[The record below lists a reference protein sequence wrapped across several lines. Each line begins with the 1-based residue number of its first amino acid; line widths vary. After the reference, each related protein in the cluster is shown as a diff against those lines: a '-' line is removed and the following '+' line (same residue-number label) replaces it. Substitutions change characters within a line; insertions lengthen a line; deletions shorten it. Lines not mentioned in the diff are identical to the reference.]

1 MAQSSNLADKARQ
14 HAAELGEQAQE
25 TVTQEAIAQAHS
37 AQSAAAGKI
46 SEAANA
52 TEAAA
57 DQFDPGSPQAEAMR
71 QVADQIED
79 VAAKLRDA
87 DVRQIANEATE
98 YARRNP
104 LLFLGGAALAGFA
117 AARFLKARDPAPT
130 HRAAGMSSDP
140 WTDDAHA
147 DGTAMSQINGE
158 PGHA

>member
-57 DQFDPGSPQAEAMR
+57 DQFDPGSP
-71 QVADQIED
+71 
-79 VAAKLRDA
+79 
-87 DVRQIANEATE
+87 
-98 YARRNP
+98 
-104 LLFLGGAALAGFA
+104 
-117 AARFLKARDPAPT
+117 
-130 HRAAGMSSDP
+130 SD
-140 WTDDAHA
+140 
-147 DGTAMSQINGE
+147 
-158 PGHA
+158 